1 MEPHWRCERQMQ
13 RNSRFEARIAFSI
26 RRRGI
31 GTKGRG
37 RLTKTVALIKD
48 LAAPARGGTF
58 SG

>member
-1 MEPHWRCERQMQ
+1 MEPHRRCERQMQ

-31 GTKGRG
+31 GTRG

-58 SG
+58 PE